1 MNMAMRMSGLAIA
14 GFIVLSG
21 QGLGGF
27 DSDCGAL
34 CGRHSSNSEL
44 VFSASNGFVARKG
57 ALLHEKGRLEVE
69 S

>member
-57 ALLHEKGRLEVE
+57 PT
-69 S
+69 